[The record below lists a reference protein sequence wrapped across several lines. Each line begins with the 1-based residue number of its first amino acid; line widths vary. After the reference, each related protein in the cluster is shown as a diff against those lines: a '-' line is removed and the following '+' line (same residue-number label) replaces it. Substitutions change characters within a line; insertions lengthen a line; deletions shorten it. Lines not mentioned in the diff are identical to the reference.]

1 MTDSDIQQTTS
12 TSLVPARQPSLQSAS
27 GIKQLGKPVTV
38 SPSCICSMFSVT
50 LFTDEEDH
58 TEITKYLMTLN
69 KTHIYRLALVLGL
82 SEHRAKSMKDSE
94 TFLNDVV
101 VAWLQKTDQV
111 MKRGVPT
118 WQRLVEALKDKTV
131 GQNGIAST
139 IATDKLLK

>member
-1 MTDSDIQQTTS
+1 
-12 TSLVPARQPSLQSAS
+12 
-27 GIKQLGKPVTV
+27 
-38 SPSCICSMFSVT
+38 
-50 LFTDEEDH
+50 
-58 TEITKYLMTLN
+58 MTLD

-82 SEHRAKSMKDSE
+82 SEHRAKSMRESA

-139 IATDKLLK
+139 IATDKLLQ

>member
-1 MTDSDIQQTTS
+1 
-12 TSLVPARQPSLQSAS
+12 
-27 GIKQLGKPVTV
+27 
-38 SPSCICSMFSVT
+38 MFNVT
-50 LFTDEEDH
+50 LFTDAEDH
-58 TEITKYLMTLN
+58 TEITKYLTTLD
-69 KTHIYRLALVLGL
+69 KTHISRLALVLGL

-111 MKRGVPT
+111 IKRGIPT